1 MIKCSKLLIPV
12 LFMLPSC
19 TLNHGDYTVL
29 SNKIVD
35 TRNFDMGTAKRQHN
49 VEGEDVAHIISFIPT
64 GEPKLSEA
72 LNNAFA
78 KTDTDVMTD
87 VTIKSWFWY
96 VPYVYG
102 QKGWSVSGDA
112 VKTRHN

>member
-35 TRNFDMGTAKRQHN
+35 TRNFDMGTAKQ
-49 VEGEDVAHIISFIPT
+49 AT
-64 GEPKLSEA
+64 
-72 LNNAFA
+72 
-78 KTDTDVMTD
+78 
-87 VTIKSWFWY
+87 
-96 VPYVYG
+96 
-102 QKGWSVSGDA
+102 
-112 VKTRHN
+112 